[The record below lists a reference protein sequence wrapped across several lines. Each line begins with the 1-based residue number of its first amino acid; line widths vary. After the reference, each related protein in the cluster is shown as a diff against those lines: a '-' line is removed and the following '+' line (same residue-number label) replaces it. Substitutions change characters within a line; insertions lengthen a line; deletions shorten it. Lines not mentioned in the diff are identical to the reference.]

1 MLPGS
6 CHASKDRVRDT
17 ISSSSF
23 FFSCHISYSILLWRM
38 ACPCTIFLMHPELA
52 KGTSNLI
59 SDFGSRNGCQHRH
72 RVLLQISNTAHGP
85 QSAIRSPINFL
96 PCLPFELIRPPTH
109 TSPRYLP
116 HERDLPWLSITNPF
130 MYTALYPLCVCEK
143 KNTYHENNK
152 KKRGKK
158 TKSKRN

>member
-17 ISSSSF
+17 IPLF
-23 FFSCHISYSILLWRM
+23 FFLRLLLLFSCHISYSILLCRM

-72 RVLLQISNTAHGP
+72 RHGVLLQISNTAHGP

-96 PCLPFELIRPPTH
+96 PCVSFELIFHPLIPRP
-109 TSPRYLP
+109 
-116 HERDLPWLSITNPF
+116 
-130 MYTALYPLCVCEK
+130 A
-143 KNTYHENNK
+143 TYHTNAISH
-152 KKRGKK
+152 GFL
-158 TKSKRN
+158 